1 MKSVKLPLRIPAL
14 LLAALLLTGAAGG
27 DDARRRY
34 ICQWSAT
41 AVKEM
46 TASGVPASITLAQ
59 ACLESANGTSTLAT
73 AANNHFG
80 IKCRGWKGARYLH
93 DDDLKDECFRSYD
106 DAAQSFSDHS
116 DFLRYNDRY
125 SSLFELETTDYKG
138 WARGL
143 KKAGYATDPAYA
155 EKLIKIIEDYGLY
168 EYDHISSRAAERG
181 AAPPPS
187 PATLERSREVSEAPL
202 HFRPR
207 SLGTVTIEYTLYEKY
222 GLIYIIANGTETYA
236 ALARQFNLFRW
247 ELLRFNDEKKDRTIE
262 AGTIV
267 YLQAKRQQS
276 TRDLARHVVQ
286 EGETMKQ
293 ISQRFA
299 VRLKNLYK
307 FNGLS
312 KGSEPEPGSIINL
325 CKVKN
330 EKK

>member
-1 MKSVKLPLRIPAL
+1 MKLPLR
-14 LLAALLLTGAAGG
+14 LAALLLTLLLLTGAAKG
-27 DDARRRY
+27 DDARARY
-34 ICQWSAT
+34 IREWSAT

-125 SSLFELETTDYKG
+125 SSLFELDITDYKG
-138 WARGL
+138 WAQGL

-168 EYDHISSRAAERG
+168 EYDRIRTCAASVT
-181 AAPPPS
+181 PPS
-187 PATLERSREVSEAPL
+187 PASIERPREVTEAPL
-202 HFRPR
+202 HFRAR

-236 ALARQFNLFRW
+236 SLARQFNLFRP
-247 ELLRFNDEKKDRTIE
+247 ELLRFNEEKKDHTIA

-267 YLQAKRQQS
+267 YLQAKRNQS
-276 TRDLARHVVQ
+276 TRDLAKHVVQ

-293 ISQRFA
+293 ISQRFG
-299 VRLKNLYK
+299 VKLKNLYK
-307 FNGLS
+307 FNGIK
-312 KGSEPEPGSIINL
+312 KGSEPEKGSIINL

>member
-1 MKSVKLPLRIPAL
+1 MRAVKQLLRIIT
-14 LLAALLLTGAAGG
+14 LLLTALFLTGVAKG
-27 DDARRRY
+27 DDARSRY
-34 ICQWSAT
+34 IREWSVT

-93 DDDLKDECFRSYD
+93 DDDLQDECFRSYD

-125 SSLFELETTDYKG
+125 SSLFELEVTDYKG

-168 EYDHISSRAAERG
+168 EYDRIRTSAADRATT
-181 AAPPPS
+181 PPS
-187 PATLERSREVSEAPL
+187 PASLEQAREVTVAPL
-202 HFRPR
+202 HFRAH
-207 SLGTVTIEYTLYEKY
+207 SLGSVTIEYTLYEKY

-236 ALARQFNLFRW
+236 SLARQFNLFRR
-247 ELLRFNDEKKDRTIE
+247 ELLRFNDEKKDHTIA

-267 YLQAKRQQS
+267 YLQAKRNQS
-276 TRDLARHVVQ
+276 TRDMAKHVVQ
-286 EGETMKQ
+286 EGETMMQ

-299 VRLKNLYK
+299 VKLKNLYK
-307 FNGLS
+307 FNGL
-312 KGSEPEPGSIINL
+312 KRGSEPEPGSIINL

>member
-1 MKSVKLPLRIPAL
+1 MKPTLRLTAL
-14 LLAALLLTGAAGG
+14 LLTLLLLTGAAKS
-27 DDARRRY
+27 DDARERY
-34 ICQWSAT
+34 IREWSAT

-46 TASGVPASITLAQ
+46 AASGVPASITLAQ

-125 SSLFELETTDYKG
+125 SSLFELDITDYRG

-155 EKLIKIIEDYGLY
+155 EKLIKIIEDYRLY
-168 EYDHISSRAAERG
+168 EYDRLSTSAAG
-181 AAPPPS
+181 GVAAPPS
-187 PATLERSREVSEAPL
+187 PASIERPREVAEAPL

-236 ALARQFNLFRW
+236 SLARQFNLFRA
-247 ELLRFNDEKKDRTIE
+247 ELLRFNEEKKDHTIE

-267 YLQAKRQQS
+267 YLQAKRNQS

-293 ISQRFA
+293 ISQRFG
-299 VRLKNLYK
+299 VKLKNLYK
-307 FNGLS
+307 FNGM
-312 KGSEPEPGSIINL
+312 KRGSEPETGSIINL